1 MDGSHGCRAY
11 LYYSCEVHAY
21 LSCWP
26 VLTTLSTEDSSLHAI
41 EYLNLTMKRLSE
53 LITKLLKIALTWKKG
68 GSLTLMAK
76 SLRQAIWNWIDN
88 YPMEFVTL
96 SQSVRILLADSSRW
110 GYYCL

>member
-1 MDGSHGCRAY
+1 MRLFCT
-11 LYYSCEVHAY
+11 
-21 LSCWP
+21 
-26 VLTTLSTEDSSLHAI
+26 VLTTRSTEDSSLHAI

-76 SLRQAIWNWIDN
+76 ALRQAIWNWIDN

-96 SQSVRILLADSSRW
+96 SQSVRLLSTGMRDCVCVHFTQYRAYSVSDAL
-110 GYYCL
+110 GN